1 MTKPELVK
9 ELKKYGIEIT
19 EKEITDEWLKK
30 AETFEGLLSLS
41 QEILDQKELER
52 IYAGG
57 VDYSMITPN
66 QMLHIAT
73 NNPNFTVAR
82 KILSN
87 YETEFT
93 IFSCS
98 EEMIDKV
105 IELHTKKDES
115 ELEKLVELIKESNAK
130 EQDIEEIRFNKERK
144 EKELNVVDD
153 FFKAFENPNTK
164 ERLFIIM
171 GETGVGKSY
180 IVEQRY
186 PNIIQYASNKGLDP
200 YSLCYYLADKD
211 GTGLKP
217 YETPFLQAIRKG
229 EHVFL
234 DEGNELPQDTLM
246 FIQGLT
252 DEKRTVV
259 IGDEVVEIAKGF
271 KILMSLN
278 PPSETDERMPLGD
291 ALLGRAVGIVLELTD
306 EIICK
311 RLNVT
316 ESWLYSV
323 RTLYNHVRNSGM
335 IDMRELNFRDYQ
347 RFNKYNFETQFQ
359 FKVCMGDV
367 TNIKEFRKIQS
378 TGEYQRLLEKVL
390 KEVI

>member
-9 ELKKYGIEIT
+9 DLSKFGVEIE
-19 EKEITDEWLKK
+19 EKELTEEQVKK
-30 AETFEGLLSLS
+30 AETFEGVL
-41 QEILDQKELER
+41 QVVEEILHERELKR

-57 VDYSMITPN
+57 VDYQMISPSE
-66 QMLHIAT
+66 MLKIAT
-73 NNPNFTVAR
+73 NNKSFTYAR
-82 KILSN
+82 KILSQFN
-87 YETEFT
+87 TEFT
-93 IFSCS
+93 IYSCS
-98 EEMIDKV
+98 DDMIDTV
-105 IELHTKKDES
+105 VNLYDDSRAEELKA
-115 ELEKLVELIKESNAK
+115 LVELIIESNSK
-130 EQDIEEIRFNKERK
+130 EQDIEELKINKQQKKK
-144 EKELNVVDD
+144 EMDVVDN
-153 FFKAFENPNTK
+153 FFSAFESPNTK

-171 GETGVGKSY
+171 GETGVGKSF

-259 IGDEVVEIAKGF
+259 IGDELVEIGKGF

-306 EIICK
+306 DIICK

-316 ESWLYSV
+316 EEWLYSV

-335 IDMRELNFRDYQ
+335 IDMRDLNFRDYQ
-347 RFNKYNFETQFQ
+347 RFIKYNFETQFQ

-367 TNIKEFRKIQS
+367 TNIKEFRKIQT
-378 TGEYQRLLEKVL
+378 TGEYQRLLERIL

>member
-1 MTKPELVK
+1 MTKTELVK
-9 ELKKYGIEIT
+9 ELKKFGIEIT
-19 EKEITDEWLKK
+19 EKEITTEWLKR

-41 QEILDQKELER
+41 QEIIDQKELER

-57 VDYSMITPN
+57 VDYAMITPSE
-66 QMLHIAT
+66 MLHIAT
-73 NNPNFTVAR
+73 NNPDFTKAR
-82 KILSN
+82 KILSDYN
-87 YETEFT
+87 TEFT
-93 IFSCS
+93 IYSCS
-98 EEMIDKV
+98 NEMIDKV
-105 IELHTKKDES
+105 IELHGYADKQ

-130 EQDIEEIRFNKERK
+130 EQDIEEVRFNKERK
-144 EKELNVVDD
+144 EKELNVVDN
-153 FFKAFENPNTK
+153 FFEAFENPNTK

-171 GETGVGKSY
+171 GETGVGKSF

-217 YETPFLQAIRKG
+217 YETPFLQAIRNG

-316 ESWLYSV
+316 ESWLYAV

-347 RFNKYNFETQFQ
+347 RFIKYDFETQFQ

-378 TGEYQRLLEKVL
+378 TGEYQRLLERIL
-390 KEVI
+390 KETV